1 MKAFRLRWYLGLL
14 VAGGL
19 IGCKPEHFTY
29 TDNPIPPYEEISTIL
44 VQNYVNRLYIDLIG
58 REPTDDEMERDV
70 NALESDSLRPEAR
83 LMVIDALVHGMDST
97 NQIPYSVQYHE
108 KLYTDLKARFLEG
121 ASDAVLNERYGILR
135 GQAINDS
142 INGNWASYSLN
153 QAAAERLEAV
163 LECPEAL
170 MLGEID
176 IREACNRM
184 IWNAIYDQINMNSF
198 NFVNATFDDLYQRFP
213 TQAEFDLGYNI
224 VEYNMAEILFG
235 ISAYDKPSFIDA
247 MLLNSEW
254 DEGMVRWQFR
264 GLLARDPSD
273 QEVLDG
279 LDEFSLGSFVS
290 DIQRFIIMSDEYAG
304 F

>member
-1 MKAFRLRWYLGLL
+1 MKAFRLHWILALM
-14 VAGGL
+14 ATAHL

-29 TDNPIPPYEEISTIL
+29 TDNPVPPYEEISTIL

-58 REPTDDEMERDV
+58 REPTDLEMVRDV
-70 NALESDSLRPEAR
+70 NALETDSLSLEAR
-83 LMVIDALVHGMDST
+83 LMVIDALVQGLDST
-97 NQIPYSVQYHE
+97 NQIPYTVQYHD

-121 ASDAVLNERYGILR
+121 ASDAVLNERHGIFR

-170 MLGEID
+170 MSGEID
-176 IREACNRM
+176 IREACKRM

-213 TQAEFDLGYNI
+213 TQTEFDLGYNI

-235 ISAYDKPSFIDA
+235 ISAYDKPSFIEA
-247 MLLNSEW
+247 MLLNPEW
-254 DEGMVRWQFR
+254 DEGMVRWQYR

-273 QEVLDG
+273 EEVLDG
-279 LDEFSLGSFVS
+279 LDEFALGMLVS

>member
-1 MKAFRLRWYLGLL
+1 MAAGCL
-14 VAGGL
+14 V
-19 IGCKPEHFTY
+19 GCKPEHFTY

-58 REPTDDEMERDV
+58 REPTDAEMERDV

-83 LMVIDALVHGMDST
+83 LMVIDALVHGTDST
-97 NQIPYSVQYHE
+97 NQIPYTVQYHE
-108 KLYTDLKARFLEG
+108 KLYTDLKGRFLEG
-121 ASDAVLNERYGILR
+121 ASDAVLNERYGVLR

-170 MLGEID
+170 MSGEID
-176 IREACNRM
+176 IREACKRM

-198 NFVNATFDDLYQRFP
+198 NFVNAAFDDLYQRFP
-213 TQAEFDLGYNI
+213 TQAEFDLSYNI

-235 ISAYDKPSFIDA
+235 ISAYNKPSFIDA

-254 DEGMVRWQFR
+254 NEGMVRWQFR

-273 QEVLDG
+273 EEVLDG
-279 LDEFSLGSFVS
+279 LDEFSLGLFVS

>member
-1 MKAFRLRWYLGLL
+1 MAAGCL
-14 VAGGL
+14 VS
-19 IGCKPEHFTY
+19 CRPEHFTY
-29 TDNPIPPYEEISTIL
+29 TENPIPPYEEISTIL

-58 REPTDDEMERDV
+58 REPTDAEMERDV

-83 LMVIDALVHGMDST
+83 LMVIDALVHGTDST
-97 NQIPYSVQYHE
+97 NQIPYTVQYHE

-121 ASDAVLNERYGILR
+121 ASDAVLNERYGVLR

-170 MLGEID
+170 MSGEID
-176 IREACNRM
+176 IREACKRM

-198 NFVNATFDDLYQRFP
+198 NFVNAAFDDLYQRFP
-213 TQAEFDLGYNI
+213 TQAEFDLSYNI

-235 ISAYDKPSFIDA
+235 ISAYNKPSFIDA

-254 DEGMVRWQFR
+254 NEGMVRWQFR

-273 QEVLDG
+273 EEVLDG
-279 LDEFSLGSFVS
+279 LDEFSLGLFVS